1 VPVISAFST
10 VAHAQCTPDP
20 TVTSIQTDCPGTDTN
35 GLVVTT
41 VSPVSVP
48 VGGIVT
54 NSGAAAIS
62 VAVPYL
68 QTGKVAILVAGTV
81 DGAGNTGIAATAGL
95 RTRTITTPMWALR
108 WRRAAS

>member
-1 VPVISAFST
+1 
-10 VAHAQCTPDP
+10 
-20 TVTSIQTDCPGTDTN
+20 
-35 GLVVTT
+35 VTT

-81 DGAGNTGIAATAGL
+81 MGLETPASPRRRAFWRVLLRRQCGHYGGAGRPRDGAL
-95 RTRTITTPMWALR
+95 R
-108 WRRAAS
+108 